1 MDNIKPNNPESQ
13 PTDLA
18 PLDVIR
24 TETVLSKLPIHNLTK
39 RGSVDI
45 HIDRKNDAGEV
56 ELRWKV
62 DPNPAFGEPRQLAYK
77 LDTLV
82 INRRIDEMGRP
93 IPRTVRLGSLRCI
106 AKELGLGSNT
116 KAVKEALLQN
126 ASAAITAKL
135 NYKTKDGGEKWIE
148 ATFTRYGVVFTG
160 GSLPDGRKADAVYIT
175 LNDPYREIL
184 NNAPARPL
192 NYDYLKELPPAAQR
206 LYEIISFNIFA
217 AIKRNQPHAKFLYSE
232 YCTRAPQKRYYD
244 YDHFKKQMYKVHRPH
259 LRSGYVESVSY
270 EPTTDSEGNAD
281 WVMKYIPGPKAK
293 AEYKTFNPRKT
304 TAAEVTNTEKDQ
316 AEIVTE
322 LTQQKLE
329 LPEDSTTLQAEE
341 LVQYF
346 YRHFHGVKKPH
357 PSSKDIEQAAELI
370 AQHGPDQAKYV
381 VDFSHRAAQETN
393 YKPQTFSG
401 IIQYTSRALA
411 DYEEK
416 TRAEE
421 ARQKSELRRQE
432 KEQRE
437 LEKSEK
443 EEQELDR
450 FRRSLPP
457 EEQERIDKE
466 VVENLKSDS
475 LIRRLLREQ
484 DGDPLASPSIRAAF
498 KAEQRAILK
507 RLKQKM

>member
-1 MDNIKPNNPESQ
+1 MDNIKPKPPESQ

-24 TETVLSKLPIHNLTK
+24 TETVLSKFPIHNLTK

-45 HIDRKNDAGEV
+45 HIDRKDDAGEV

-93 IPRTVRLGSLRCI
+93 IPRTVRLGSLRGI

-135 NYKTKDGGEKWIE
+135 NYKAKDGGEKWLE
-148 ATFTRYGVVFTG
+148 ATFTRYSVIFTG
-160 GSLPDGRKADAVYIT
+160 GSLPGGRKSDAVYII

-206 LYEIISFNIFA
+206 FYEIISFNVFA
-217 AIKRNQPHAKFLYSE
+217 AIKRNQLHAKLLYSQ

-244 YDHFKKQMYKVHRPH
+244 YDHFKKQMYKVRKPH
-259 LRSGYVESVSY
+259 LRSGYIESVSY
-270 EPTTDSEGNAD
+270 EATTDSEGNPD
-281 WVMKYIPGPKAK
+281 WIIKCVPGPKAR
-293 AEYKTFNPRKT
+293 AEYKTSNRRQS

-316 AEIVTE
+316 PEIARE

-329 LPEDSTTLQAEE
+329 LLEDSTTLQAKK

-346 YRHFHGVKKPH
+346 YGHFHEVKKAH
-357 PSSKDIEQAAELI
+357 PKSKEIGQAADLI
-370 AQHGPDQAKYV
+370 TQYGPDQAKHV
-381 VDFSHRAAQETN
+381 VNFSHRAAQETD
-393 YKPQTFSG
+393 YHPQTFGG
-401 IIQYTSRALA
+401 ILQYTSRALA

-416 TRAEE
+416 TRDEKAWREE
-421 ARQKSELRRQE
+421 ELRRQE
-432 KEQRE
+432 KKQQEREQ
-437 LEKSEK
+437 SEK
-443 EEQELDR
+443 EKQEFDR
-450 FRRSLPP
+450 LLHSLPP
-457 EEQERIDKE
+457 DEQERIGKE
-466 VVENLKSDS
+466 VMENLKVDPF
-475 LIRRLLREQ
+475 IGPRLREQ
-484 DGDPLASPSIRAAF
+484 GGDVLASRLTQAAF
-498 KAEQRAILK
+498 ETEQQDILK
-507 RLKQKM
+507 RLKQT